1 MQHFYTLSEYFARN
15 TVTLVG
21 DEHHH
26 ATRACRVRIGENI
39 TVTDGCGKRVVARI
53 TDIDAVRLTAEIIE
67 DVSGRGE
74 LPVTIILALAAINP
88 ARFETAVEKCTELG
102 VRKILPVKAER
113 CEKNAA
119 GRLKQ
124 KRLEKIVL
132 SAAKQSGRSWVPE
145 ITEPVTLDDIIC
157 NQVSGI
163 LLTASQTSSKK
174 LDDVLE
180 TTGTMDAITILV
192 GPEGD
197 FSGAEYELLEGN
209 TTPVYLG
216 GLTLRSE
223 TAAITAV
230 AVAANKYAQHSRI
243 EHGSGGL

>member
-1 MQHFYTLSEYFARN
+1 MQHFYTLSEYFAGN

-26 ATRACRVRIGENI
+26 ATRACRVRTGEYI
-39 TVTDGCGKRVVARI
+39 TVTDGRGKRVVARI
-53 TDIDAVRLTAEIIE
+53 TDIDAVKLTAEIVE

-88 ARFETAVEKCTELG
+88 ARFEAAVEKCTELG
-102 VRKILPVKAER
+102 IRKILPVKAER

-124 KRLEKIVL
+124 KRLEKIAL
-132 SAAKQSGRSWVPE
+132 SASKQSGRSWIPE
-145 ITEPVTLDDIIC
+145 ITEPATLDDIIC
-157 NQVSGI
+157 NQAGGVV
-163 LLTASQTSSKK
+163 LAASQKASKTVH
-174 LDDVLE
+174 DVLE
-180 TTGTMDAITILV
+180 TIRAADAITILV

-197 FSGAEYELLEGN
+197 FSDAEYDLLEGKAI
-209 TTPVYLG
+209 PVYLG

-230 AVAANKYAQHSRI
+230 AIIANKFTRHSKT
-243 EHGSGGL
+243 GK